1 LLAMMNYSALALL
14 FGEGFQS
21 GKYNVLITTQN
32 KLCIGNGLNSF
43 LDGGKNNRGTMIA
56 PHDI

>member
-1 LLAMMNYSALALL
+1 MMHYGTLTLL